1 MKNLHKE
8 GADFNVSPP
17 LLFNQLMGTVLSVVG
32 DLDEIRIADT
42 VDNNQSGSSRQRIVD
57 DQVMK
62 SRIGDDDF
70 VFEKVVIQRRQLL
83 DDLSGGQAW
92 VNLSADVA

>member
-1 MKNLHKE
+1 
-8 GADFNVSPP
+8 
-17 LLFNQLMGTVLSVVG
+17 MGTVLSVVG